1 MSEPQKIGNFL
12 THLPKRGQMYEPQK
26 IEKEI
31 LEFWEK
37 NKIFEK
43 SLKKNKEKK
52 PYIFYDGPPFAT
64 GMPHYG
70 HILGSVTKDVYGRF
84 WTMKGRYVRRV
95 WGWDCHGLPIENIA
109 EKGLGINSRDEI
121 EKMGIKKFND
131 YCRSKVLGYS
141 GAWKEVIT
149 RIGRWVDME
158 NSYKTMD
165 NEYIESVWWA
175 FKQLWEKGYI
185 YEGEKILMYCPRCS
199 TPLAKAEIA
208 MDNSYKNIK
217 EDSIVVKFKL
227 NEKKFNQNIYA
238 LAWTTT
244 PWTLPSNLALTV
256 NPDLEYVYLKD
267 KSDKNIYLL
276 AKKLVNNFFKN
287 PQEYEILEEIKGRK
301 LEGKEYEP
309 LFDYFKNNKNSFKFL
324 LGNFVTAD
332 DGTGIVHTAPAFGE
346 DDYAICKKYG
356 ISMVQPVDD
365 KGKFTKEV
373 KDFQGKFV
381 HDSNKE
387 IIEFLKKLG
396 KIILIKKIE
405 HEYPFCYRCE
415 TKLLYRAIPAWFV
428 DIQKIKPKLLK
439 ISQKI
444 NWHPEF
450 LKEGRVKYTIETA
463 PDWNISRNRYWA
475 TAMPVWVSKDGEKL
489 IIGSV
494 EELKKYA
501 KNISGKIDL
510 HKDFLDEIILEKN
523 GKEFRRIP
531 EVLDC
536 WFESGAMT
544 FAQFHYPFEN
554 KKLFSNSFPSQFVA
568 EYIAQVRAWFY
579 YMMVLSTILFEEIPF
594 ENVVTTGTVLAE
606 DGEKMSKSKNNFT
619 DPMILINKY
628 GVDALRFYLM
638 SSPVMN
644 SDDLNF
650 SDKSVEEAYKKIILL
665 VYNSL
670 NFYESCK
677 NNEKVITKKKT
688 ASRELTDQWILFR
701 LNQFGEKTE
710 KYLEEYNTIKA
721 CVEIREFAEDLS
733 TWYLRINRDRISEE
747 KEAKETLRFILNNFS
762 KIISPILPFISE
774 KIYQSLNGNE
784 CSVHLE
790 EYPKFK
796 SKKSGPKGVS
806 SGVNKLLDSMKD
818 VREIISSG
826 LKTRDKLQIGLKWP
840 LAKAIIKLK
849 KELKLK
855 KEEQKTGNFL
865 TSLSSYPQG
874 YKGKSQTKELLELI
888 KKQLNVKK
896 LEITTGN
903 ELSVDFDTVM
913 TPELEAEG
921 YAREI
926 SRQIQAFRKE
936 LGLEK
941 SDWINL
947 QLITDEEFKK
957 ILEKKI
963 EFIKERTNSKKIIFE
978 SKERFKK
985 NIEFKVKEK
994 RGVIGIAEIK

>member
-1 MSEPQKIGNFL
+1 MEVN
-12 THLPKRGQMYEPQK
+12 E

-31 LEFWEK
+31 LKFWEK
-37 NKIFEK
+37 DKTFEK
-43 SLKKNKEKK
+43 SLKKNKDKK

-84 WTMKGRYVRRV
+84 WTMKDRYVRRV

-109 EKGLGINSRDEI
+109 EKGLGINSKDEI
-121 EKMGIKKFND
+121 EKMGIKKFNN
-131 YCRSKVLGYS
+131 YCRSKVLEYAN
-141 GAWKEVIT
+141 AWKEVVK

-227 NEKKFNQNIYA
+227 KDNLKVTSKKVNENVYA

-244 PWTLPSNLALTV
+244 PWTLPSNLALTI
-256 NPDLEYVYLKD
+256 NPNLEYVYLKD
-267 KSDKNIYLL
+267 KSNGTIYLL

-287 PQEYEILEEIKGRK
+287 PQEYEILEEINGRK

-324 LGNFVTAD
+324 LGDFVTAE

-346 DDYAICKKYG
+346 DDYVICKKYG
-356 ISMVQPVDD
+356 IPLVQPVDD

-373 KDFQGKFV
+373 KDFEGKFV

-387 IIEFLKKLG
+387 IIEFLKKSG
-396 KIILIKKIE
+396 KIVLIKKIE

-439 ISQKI
+439 LSQKI

-489 IIGSV
+489 IMGSID
-494 EELKKYA
+494 ELKKYA
-501 KNISGKIDL
+501 KNIKGKIDL

-523 GKEFRRIP
+523 GKEFKRIP

-554 KKLFSNSFPSQFVA
+554 KKFFENNFPSQFVA

-594 ENVVTTGTVLAE
+594 ENVATTGTILSK

-644 SDDLNF
+644 SDDINF
-650 SDKSVEEAYKKIILL
+650 SEKNVEESYKKIILL
-665 VYNSL
+665 IYNSL
-670 NFYESCK
+670 NFYENCNSK
-677 NNEKVITKKKT
+677 EKENSKSI
-688 ASRELTDQWILFR
+688 ELTDKWILFR
-701 LNQFGEKTE
+701 LNEFGEKVE
-710 KYLEEYNTIKA
+710 KYLEEYNTIKS
-721 CVEIREFAEDLS
+721 CVEIREFIEDLS
-733 TWYLRINRDRISEE
+733 TWYLRINRDRLSEK
-747 KEAKETLRFILNNFS
+747 KEARETLRFVLNNFS
-762 KIISPILPFISE
+762 KIISPILPFVSE
-774 KIYQSLNGNE
+774 KIYQSLNGNKN
-784 CSVHLE
+784 SVHLE
-790 EYPKFK
+790 KYPKFK
-796 SKKSGPKGVS
+796 SKKTEK
-806 SGVNKLLDSMKD
+806 KLLEDMKKI
-818 VREIISSG
+818 REIISSG
-826 LKTRDKLQIGLKWP
+826 LKTRDKIQIGLKWP
-840 LAKAIIKLK
+840 LAEAKIITD
-849 KELKLK
+849 KEIS
-855 KEEQKTGNFL
+855 KEFQKIITN
-865 TSLSSYPQG
+865 
-874 YKGKSQTKELLELI
+874 
-888 KKQLNVKK
+888 QLNVKK
-896 LEITTGN
+896 LEIKTGN
-903 ELSVDFDTVM
+903 ELSVKFDTAI
-913 TPELEAEG
+913 TFELEAEG

-926 SRQIQAFRKE
+926 SRKIQAFRKDLGFEKKQVIE
-936 LGLEK
+936 LQIVVGE
-941 SDWINL
+941 
-947 QLITDEEFKK
+947 DEQFKK
-957 ILEKKI
+957 ILETEK
-963 EFIKERTNSKKIIFE
+963 EFIKERTNAKELFIVTTK
-978 SKERFKK
+978 KERFKK
-985 NIEFKVKEK
+985 NIEFKIKDKE
-994 RGVIGIAEIK
+994 GVIGIIEINSENTTNR